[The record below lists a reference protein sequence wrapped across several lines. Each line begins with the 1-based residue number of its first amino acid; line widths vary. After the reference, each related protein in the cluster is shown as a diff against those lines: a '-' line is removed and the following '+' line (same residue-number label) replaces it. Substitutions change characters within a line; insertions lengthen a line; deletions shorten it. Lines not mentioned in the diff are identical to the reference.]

1 MAFKQSRVEARRT
14 AGVRVRDL
22 TKGIGSEIALARQ
35 ESPWWGSRFVGFSD
49 ALVHEMPHTLAA
61 LTGGVVS
68 EYGATLMVA
77 ETGCL
82 TREHR
87 IEVDQ
92 QLGGRLVGMSTKQIK
107 AEARRIAYR
116 LDPAAF
122 VARAAKAEAD
132 RRVTSTPAPETMM
145 NIHGLLPVVEGAAV
159 MAALTTAAATARAAG
174 DPRSKSQV
182 MADTLV
188 ERVTGQTTAGQTP
201 VEIQLIITDQ
211 TLLGDD
217 HTPAWMTG
225 YGPVPAA
232 HTRSWLRGLD
242 DTTTTWIRRILTDP
256 VTGLITAIDTHR
268 RLFTGPLRRALVIRD
283 QWCRTPWCGAP
294 IRHADHVIPVQDGG
308 ETTEANGQGLCE
320 TCNYTKQAPGWT
332 STPGPDGAG
341 RTIQITT
348 PTGHTHQSRPP
359 PLPGAEPR
367 EQPDQQAPYPRVVN
381 VGSPG
386 LIERTA

>member
-1 MAFKQSRVEARRT
+1 MMVGPSTADLASFLTSLSQPAPTGDEASRLDRITVLEQIKAAAAAEQARLTVAFKQSRVEARRT

-22 TKGIGSEIALARQ
+22 TRGIGSEIALARQ

-87 IEVDQ
+87 IEVDR
-92 QLGGRLVGMSTKQIK
+92 QLGRRLVGMSTKQIK

-211 TLLGDD
+211 TLFGDD
-217 HTPAWMTG
+217 HTPA
-225 YGPVPAA
+225 
-232 HTRSWLRGLD
+232 
-242 DTTTTWIRRILTDP
+242 
-256 VTGLITAIDTHR
+256 
-268 RLFTGPLRRALVIRD
+268 
-283 QWCRTPWCGAP
+283 
-294 IRHADHVIPVQDGG
+294 
-308 ETTEANGQGLCE
+308 
-320 TCNYTKQAPGWT
+320 WT

-359 PLPGAEPR
+359 PLPGQHPPPPTD
-367 EQPDQQAPYPRVVN
+367 QPDRQPLHPPVTTIHWNDLAK
-381 VGSPG
+381 
-386 LIERTA
+386 RTA